1 MPPSLT
7 GEVGMS
13 VKDANNALMDFL
25 GIDRDSRVIKVEVIA
40 AANQYPTVIVT
51 RLLDDPTWKTEA
63 RMFELLPYKRS
74 L

>member
-1 MPPSLT
+1 M
-7 GEVGMS
+7 GMS

-25 GIDRDSRVIKVEVIA
+25 GIDRDSGVIKVEVIA

-51 RLLDDPTWKTEA
+51 RLLDDPTWKTES
-63 RMFELLPYKRS
+63 RMFELVPYSKS

>member
-1 MPPSLT
+1 
-7 GEVGMS
+7 MS